1 MGKGVIVPDVGD
13 RQRLADHILGS
24 VATAALGDAMG
35 AATEQ
40 HEISEIIEEHG
51 GLLRELL
58 APSSD
63 TFSGGNLPGQ
73 ITDDTSMMFVLAE
86 ALIESDGDLREDA
99 WVHK

>member
-1 MGKGVIVPDVGD
+1 
-13 RQRLADHILGS
+13 
-24 VATAALGDAMG
+24 MG

-40 HEISEIIEEHG
+40 HAIPEILEEHG

-73 ITDDTSMMFVLAE
+73 ITDDTSQMFALAE
-86 ALIESDGDLREDA
+86 VLIETDGDLTEDA
-99 WVHK
+99 WVQKLLTGRAPRPWHA